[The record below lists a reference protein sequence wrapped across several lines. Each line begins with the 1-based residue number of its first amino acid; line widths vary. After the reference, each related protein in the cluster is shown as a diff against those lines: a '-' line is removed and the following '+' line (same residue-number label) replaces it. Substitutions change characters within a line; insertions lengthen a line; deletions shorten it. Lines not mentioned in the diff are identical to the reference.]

1 MPEMDGLAATR
12 AIRDAEERR
21 GRHVPIV
28 ALTSRAT
35 PADRDACLAAGMDAH
50 LIKPADADE
59 LFPLVARLV
68 GDSSSAADSRAV
80 STVDPAALLARMEG
94 DQALLAEVVAIFH
107 AEAPRML
114 ADLRRAIDEGDA
126 AGLQRVAHSFKGAV
140 AIFGAERASDAAQA
154 LESLGRNGS
163 VSGAADALA
172 ALEQQMT
179 ALSNELAGLA
189 GDTAT

>member
-1 MPEMDGLAATR
+1 
-12 AIRDAEERR
+12 
-21 GRHVPIV
+21 
-28 ALTSRAT
+28 
-35 PADRDACLAAGMDAH
+35 
-50 LIKPADADE
+50 
-59 LFPLVARLV
+59 
-68 GDSSSAADSRAV
+68 
-80 STVDPAALLARMEG
+80 MEG